1 MISPRSSTLLCH
13 LSWVV
18 GEREFTHFRMRIPT
32 YLVCIGTI
40 VRWNVSV
47 VNIIDKQMI
56 CTCVAVQPRSMDPSK
71 DLAAYGYGSVAW
83 KERMESWKQKQERL
97 HQMRNDGGGKD
108 WDGIAEDDDLALYD
122 SESLF
127 DLFHFSV
134 SLRTYALNM
143 KLNDLFSVVSFVLA

>member
-1 MISPRSSTLLCH
+1 
-13 LSWVV
+13 
-18 GEREFTHFRMRIPT
+18 
-32 YLVCIGTI
+32 

-108 WDGIAEDDDLALYD
+108 WDGTAEDDDLALYD
-122 SESLF
+122 PESLF
-127 DLFHFSV
+127 DLFHFSVSLRTYGLKV